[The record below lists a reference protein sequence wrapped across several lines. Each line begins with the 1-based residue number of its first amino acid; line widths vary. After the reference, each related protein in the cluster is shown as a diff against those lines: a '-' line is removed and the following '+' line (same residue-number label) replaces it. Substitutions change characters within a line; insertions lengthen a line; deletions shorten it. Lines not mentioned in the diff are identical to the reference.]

1 MLPSL
6 RPLALSFTVS
16 ITLLAC
22 AGGNA
27 ASRLATAPEYAPK
40 DQTKCS
46 IEKSKAKPLIV
57 EWPSADRGE
66 LEAQAHYRG
75 LVVVRYKGCEMQV
88 LDGCTTS
95 VKYTYAP
102 ITRKKDRVVMR
113 DADDLYANVPL
124 GAAKLESKLER
135 SGELDV
141 DMTLVG
147 RWEADRSTVRLDELQ
162 GSCDGATP

>member
-6 RPLALSFTVS
+6 RPLALSFTAS

-57 EWPSADRGE
+57 EWPSAEDAESTGP
-66 LEAQAHYRG
+66 AHD
-75 LVVVRYKGCEMQV
+75 Q
-88 LDGCTTS
+88 
-95 VKYTYAP
+95 
-102 ITRKKDRVVMR
+102 RVNR
-113 DADDLYANVPL
+113 EPANVISL
-124 GAAKLESKLER
+124 K
-135 SGELDV
+135 
-141 DMTLVG
+141 T
-147 RWEADRSTVRLDELQ
+147 
-162 GSCDGATP
+162 